1 MEKSITHANEDKF
14 QIQLSKGLTVRS
26 DETVKSIKRSIANLP
41 PNMLKDAAF
50 VVAAPST
57 YVISLSL
64 ETNLFPTE
72 SKAAKIIS
80 VHKSG
85 MH

>member
-1 MEKSITHANEDKF
+1 MQMRTNSKF
-14 QIQLSKGLTVRS
+14 SFRKVSQLEVMKQL
-26 DETVKSIKRSIANLP
+26 KSIKRSIANLP